1 MRYDPAR
8 QEVTLKVVYYGPGL
22 AGKTT
27 NLQVLQQR
35 VPAGQASE
43 LISVDTHSERTLQ
56 FDYLALEL
64 GRIQGLAVRLEF
76 FTVPGQSYYAA
87 TRRQVLEGADGV
99 VFVADT
105 RREALDE
112 NIDAMNEMLNNLRHH
127 GLPSDLPVVLQY
139 NKQDLPTAVPPEQ
152 LQPLLNGRGWPSF
165 PAVAITGEGVADT
178 CDALVRMLADRLAN
192 TEIPRPTPGSNY
204 AAVRTPAPEA
214 PKSWLI
220 TCYRCQSM
228 LDVPS
233 AAPGEGYTCGVCH
246 AQLEVVDADRGLTR
260 AQQPSSTSAAVEP
273 DTYAAGDLGSGG
285 YQTTSALKPQ
295 TGSLRRPGQ
304 VAGDYPLD
312 GFEILSLLDDN
323 PQGRRLRVRE
333 QASGKTFRSLVLSP
347 ALLAQP
353 GYRDALEPYA
363 RMAGPVRHPNLLQLN
378 ALRPVADQMVYLAAD
393 PQDYEPLSHVLA
405 RRRALAPP
413 HAIGIIRQLTL
424 ALEEGARAGAVH
436 GWLRPDVVLVGQD
449 GNVLL
454 DELYVPASL
463 RFLSRELQGVSAAT
477 EYYLAPEYL
486 NEDLRGDIRSD
497 IFLLGA
503 LLFRMIT
510 GDGLVTGYNALEA
523 LHKIAANGPRLL
535 RDVQQG
541 ISRELNGF
549 YLRLVAVDRSERFQT
564 YREVIDALDRFGGGA
579 KRQALQL
586 TSTQLRPP
594 GIPRPGPGMGTQ
606 TGRRGS
612 TGPLPPAPTRRAGR
626 QDDSSGHR
634 RVAAPTPPARRKSS
648 ATGPIAVAVVLIVA
662 MVAALAAVLM
672 LRPRPVAV
680 SDQPTEVPAMPPA
693 NRVVSTSPVA
703 TAVRPAVTTTT
714 TPVANPAQ
722 PTNQQP
728 NGGLSPAADPAKVR
742 MELKRTLADQIVSEQ
757 FASALKTCQQFA
769 EPLDQRESQAQVL
782 DHHDLRKKD
791 IEALLKP
798 GLDPEQVRK
807 ALQPAR
813 TLWGM
818 PGDLEWVV
826 AVQSKADAIALAQ
839 NVPVPPVPA
848 PTTPTVAEVS
858 TTTPAVVPAPAP
870 DKVATEWGP
879 TKPAPLVDPRHPAP
893 AAADAA
899 PVPREVPPLN
909 DATSAAYGTVVR
921 ALIANQPAQAQA
933 AFASLPAGSPAAV
946 ALRQLCDWW
955 PNRSGL
961 LNRVA
966 AAKSVKLRLSHPT
979 TGEVVDL
986 SAADATGVTVTSP
999 NGSSSGLSWSQLP
1012 PRIQAKLFADAVTP
1026 PGATAEEFG
1035 GAVASQLI
1043 ADETAMAEV
1052 IAKRGKAQLA
1062 ERAAQVEV
1070 LVELAERRNAVAV
1083 LNKGFDAARA
1093 GNLSAANDAL
1103 TEARKLDKSW
1113 LKGLDAEVAR
1123 LDTAINAPV
1132 AAPVASTT
1140 TPATAPTAGETM
1152 GKTAPRDLA
1161 QRQTALRTLGWEPLG
1176 EAWLDGTSVQM
1187 MANSGIA
1194 FTLGKGVVGFSL
1206 QASGDGYLRLV
1217 PARGTATVAA
1227 KGGVALPL
1235 AADRISNFTVSFT
1248 RDAMAVL
1255 DGQGRVIQSYALQA
1269 PPTLFL
1275 VISTGDAILQNVPKP
1290 NLQ

>member
-1 MRYDPAR
+1 MRYDQAR

-64 GRIQGLAVRLEF
+64 GRIQELGVRLEF
-76 FTVPGQSYYAA
+76 YTVPGQSYYAA

-112 NIDAMNEMLNNLRHH
+112 NIDAMNEMLNNLRAH
-127 GLPSDLPVVLQY
+127 GLPQDLPVVLQY

-152 LQPLLNGRGWPSF
+152 LQPLLNGRNWPSF
-165 PAVAITGEGVADT
+165 PAVAITGEGVGDT

-192 TEIPRPTPGSNY
+192 AELPLPAPGTGI
-204 AAVRTPAPEA
+204 AVVRTPAPDA
-214 PKSWLI
+214 LKSWLI

-233 AAPGEGYTCGVCH
+233 AAQGEGYTCGVCH

-260 AQQPSSTSAAVEP
+260 AQQPSSSSNLAQPEP
-273 DTYAAGDLGSGG
+273 ADGYAAADVGSGG
-285 YQTTSALKPQ
+285 YLTTSALKPQ
-295 TGSLRRPGQ
+295 TGSVRRSATGE
-304 VAGDYPLD
+304 YPLP
-312 GFEILSLLDDN
+312 GFEVIALLDDN

-333 QASGKTFRSLVLSP
+333 LATGKTFRSLVLSP

-353 GYRDALEPYA
+353 GYRDSLEPYA
-363 RMAGPVRHPNLLQLN
+363 RMAGPVRHPNLLALS
-378 ALRPVADQMVYLAAD
+378 ALRPAGDDMVYLAAD
-393 PQDYEPLSHVLA
+393 PQDFEPLSHVLA

-436 GWLRPDVVLVGQD
+436 GWLRPDVVLIGAD
-449 GNVLL
+449 GNALL

-523 LHKIAANGPRLL
+523 LHKVAANGPRML
-535 RDVQQG
+535 RDAQQG
-541 ISRELNGF
+541 ISRELNNF
-549 YLRLVAVDRSERFQT
+549 YLRLVSVDRSERFQT

-579 KRQALQL
+579 KRQQLQL
-586 TSTQLRPP
+586 TSVQMRAP
-594 GIPRPGPGMGTQ
+594 GIPRPGPGVGTQ

-612 TGPLPPAPTRRAGR
+612 TGPLPPAPTRRAAR
-626 QDDSSGHR
+626 HDSSGGHR
-634 RVAAPTPPARRKSS
+634 PLPNSATPPVRRKQSS
-648 ATGPIAVAVVLIVA
+648 GGPIMVAVILIVA
-662 MVAALAAVLM
+662 MAAALAAVLM
-672 LRPRPVAV
+672 LRPHTVPVV
-680 SDQPTEVPAMPPA
+680 DQPSEPVPAMPPK
-693 NRVVSTSPVA
+693 VVVASAPGSAPGGSATTSVVRSA
-703 TAVRPAVTTTT
+703 TPAT
-714 TPVANPAQ
+714 TPVTTVSTPA
-722 PTNQQP
+722 
-728 NGGLSPAADPAKVR
+728 LSPEAAAKQR
-742 MELKRTLADQIVSEQ
+742 METKRTLADQIVSEQ
-757 FASALKTCQQFA
+757 FAAALKTCSEFSD
-769 EPLDQRESQAQVL
+769 PLDQRESQTQVL
-782 DHHDLRKKD
+782 DHHDLRKKS
-791 IEALLKP
+791 IEGLLKP
-798 GLDPEQVRK
+798 GLDPEVVRK

-818 PGDLEWVV
+818 PGDIEWAV
-826 AVQSKADAIALAQ
+826 AAQSKADAIALAQ
-839 NVPVPPVPA
+839 APVVP
-848 PTTPTVAEVS
+848 E
-858 TTTPAVVPAPAP
+858 TTTPAALTQAAPAPAPAP
-870 DKVATEWGP
+870 DKVGGDWGP
-879 TKPAPLVDPRHPAP
+879 VKPAPLVDARKPVP
-893 AAADAA
+893 AADAA
-899 PVPREVPPLN
+899 PVPRDVPPL
-909 DATSAAYGTVVR
+909 DDPTSAAYGTVVR

-933 AFASLPAGSPAAV
+933 GYAALPAGTPAV
-946 ALRQLCDWW
+946 LALRQLCDWW
-955 PNRSGL
+955 PNRATL

-966 AAKSVKLRLSHPT
+966 GAKSAKLRFNHPT

-986 SAADATGVTVTSP
+986 SAADASGVTVTSP
-999 NGSSSGLSWSQLP
+999 NGSSSGLAWSQLP
-1012 PRIQAKLFADAVTP
+1012 PRIQAKLFADAATA
-1026 PGATAEEFG
+1026 PGATAEELG
-1035 GAVASQLI
+1035 GAIATQLI

-1052 IAKRGKAQLA
+1052 IAKRGHTQLA
-1062 ERAAQVEV
+1062 ERTTQVDA
-1070 LVELAERRNAVAV
+1070 LVDLAGRRAAVAA

-1093 GNLSAANDAL
+1093 GNLPAAGDAL
-1103 TEARKLDKSW
+1103 ADVRKLDKAA

-1123 LDTAINAPV
+1123 LDTAVNAP
-1132 AAPVASTT
+1132 AAPVVGTT
-1140 TPATAPTAGETM
+1140 AATAPTAGETL

-1161 QRQTALRTLGWEPLG
+1161 QRQAALRTLGWEPLG
-1176 EAWLDGTSVQM
+1176 DTWLEGTSVQLL
-1187 MANSGIA
+1187 AGSGMA
-1194 FTLGKGVVGFSL
+1194 FTMAKGVVGFSL

-1217 PARGTATVAA
+1217 PARGTPSAAA

-1248 RDAMAVL
+1248 RDAMTVL
-1255 DGQGRVIQSYALQA
+1255 DGQGRVIQSFALQA

-1290 NLQ
+1290 NIQ